1 MPDAAPLSPPAQIR
15 LGWLDGAVAYH
26 LRLAQA
32 ASFQAFA
39 ELAGETGLRPG
50 RYAVLQLIHDNPGVG
65 QTALSR
71 AAGRDKTTLT
81 PMLNDLERRGLI
93 TRTPHPTDRRGR
105 MLRLTEAGEV
115 ARARLADCAKRHDA
129 RLDALLGAKDKA
141 ELIRMLR
148 LITTALDRDPTQE
161 D

>member
-1 MPDAAPLSPPAQIR
+1 MPDAAPLSPPVEIR
-15 LGWLDGAVAYH
+15 LGWLDEAVAYH

-50 RYAVLQLIHDNPGVG
+50 RYAVLQLIRDNPGVG

-81 PMLNDLERRGLI
+81 PMLNDLERHGLI

-115 ARARLADCAKRHDA
+115 ARARLADCAERHDA
-129 RLDALLGAKDKA
+129 RLDALLGGKDKA